1 MNTERVTKNMNYQK
15 FSRTFFEE
23 VAAIRL
29 TILSVFSI
37 TMLINHLV
45 LLPEII
51 MACVASIFM
60 ILSPVLLG
68 HDLLIFGKKYYRR
81 TYQNLDIISKLILF
95 WMVGSLFI
103 FYLVVFCAFVRF
115 DFIIVTVI
123 VLLVLTVGSLRK
135 NIPFMGIKLH
145 HFLKPQQTN
154 EPNEL
159 EPNGKFPEG
168 SCCRDRARW
177 QQRICL
183 LRLPPLRRRQVRLL
197 RS

>member
-15 FSRTFFEE
+15 FSKTIFEE
-23 VAAIRL
+23 VAPIRL

-103 FYLVVFCAFVRF
+103 FYLVVFCAF
-115 DFIIVTVI
+115 
-123 VLLVLTVGSLRK
+123 
-135 NIPFMGIKLH
+135 
-145 HFLKPQQTN
+145 
-154 EPNEL
+154 
-159 EPNGKFPEG
+159 
-168 SCCRDRARW
+168 
-177 QQRICL
+177 
-183 LRLPPLRRRQVRLL
+183 
-197 RS
+197 